1 MSLDTIHR
9 RANIFLTSRSPQRT
23 VWPRVSAAPHD
34 PVSGSLQ
41 SAQVRM
47 TAMTHKSQLSPNLGA
62 PPPPTIITV
71 QPLCL
76 GQYPGA
82 IYEQDER

>member
-62 PPPPTIITV
+62 PPPPNHHHCTALV
-71 QPLCL
+71 
-76 GQYPGA
+76 PGPVP
-82 IYEQDER
+82 RSHL